1 MNVVRWSPFREFDSL
16 FQAMERP
23 SAPVR
28 RADWLPLVD
37 IRETPREYQ
46 IDVEVPAVASE
57 DLSVSVAD
65 NVLTVSGERK
75 SVVEAEQE
83 EGRVH
88 RTERRYG
95 KFVRSFQLPKDADA
109 NAISATN
116 RDGVLYLKIAK
127 QIGDNARIIEVKVDA
142 GDALEADE

>member
-1 MNVVRWSPFREFDSL
+1 MNVVRWSPFREFDNL
-16 FQAMERP
+16 FQALDRP
-23 SAPVR
+23 AAPMR

-37 IRETPREYQ
+37 IRETEHDYQ

-65 NVLTVSGERK
+65 HVLTVSGERR
-75 SVVEAEQE
+75 SVAEE
-83 EGRVH
+83 DANEGRVH

-95 KFVRSFQLPKDADA
+95 KFVRSFQLPKDADTD
-109 NAISATN
+109 AISASS

-127 QIGDNARIIEVKVDA
+127 YVEAAAKTIEVRVESDK
-142 GDALEADE
+142 

>member
-1 MNVVRWSPFREFDSL
+1 MNVVRWSPFREFDNL
-16 FQAMERP
+16 FQALERP
-23 SAPVR
+23 AAPMR

-37 IRETPREYQ
+37 IRETAQDYQ

-57 DLSVSVAD
+57 DLSVDVAD

-75 SVVEAEQE
+75 SAVTDEDQ

-95 KFVRSFQLPKDADA
+95 KFVRSFQLPKDADT
-109 NAISATN
+109 NAISATS
-116 RDGVLYLKIAK
+116 RDGVLYLKITKQAEAAAK
-127 QIGDNARIIEVKVDA
+127 TIEVKVDSERS
-142 GDALEADE
+142 D